1 MLDFFSFYWSLL
13 HGMWDLSS
21 LTRDG
26 NCNPC
31 IGSLESLDQQGS
43 FRFFFFFFKTVFW
56 AVSFCLLSY
65 IFAPYLF
72 NACTFLDKYFWLNNV
87 FHLQLVL
94 KKNVHF
100 FNNIFLHLKKNVC
113 FLVLL
118 FCFLN
123 KLDTLE

>member
-26 NCNPC
+26 NCTPC

-43 FRFFFFFFKTVFW
+43 FRFFFKTVFW
-56 AVSFCLLSY
+56 AVSFCLLSH

-87 FHLQLVL
+87 LHLQLVL
-94 KKNVHF
+94 KKNVHSSIIYF
-100 FNNIFLHLKKNVC
+100 PFEKNVC

-118 FCFLN
+118 LCFLH
-123 KLDTLE
+123 KLDILE